1 MYLELKN
8 LKKKFDG
15 KDVVS
20 DLSLSLEFRAHTA
33 GTTYRAFKHMLSWQ
47 SPWNAV
53 CGSNLEP
60 KCVPGD
66 ASQKD
71 VSMPK

>member
-20 DLSLSLEFRAHTA
+20 DLSLSLEK
-33 GTTYRAFKHMLSWQ
+33 GKLL
-47 SPWNAV
+47 
-53 CGSNLEP
+53 CILGSSGSIAIL
-60 KCVPGD
+60 
-66 ASQKD
+66 
-71 VSMPK
+71 